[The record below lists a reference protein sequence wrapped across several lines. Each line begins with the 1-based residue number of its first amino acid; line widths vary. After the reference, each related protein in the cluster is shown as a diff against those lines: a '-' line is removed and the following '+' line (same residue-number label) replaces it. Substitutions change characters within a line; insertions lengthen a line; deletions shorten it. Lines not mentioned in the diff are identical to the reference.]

1 MRNVVASVFVVGL
14 FSLPVAA
21 AQGRSGGSPASPGI
35 KACSLLTKDLAMKVS
50 GGVNKAVFDI
60 PPSEEPAGKSGSACD
75 YADIHLQIDPFSV
88 SFVDA
93 TAQKDK
99 TWVPVP
105 GVGDRAWFHNNRD
118 RFAELMVIANGHV
131 LTIQQGVPFESTAEK
146 MKPNV
151 ITLGQAIVPKL
162 K

>member
-1 MRNVVASVFVVGL
+1 MRNVVASLFVAGL

-21 AQGRSGGSPASPGI
+21 DQGRSGGSPASPGI

-118 RFAELMVIANGHV
+118 RFAELIAGTSIPV
-131 LTIQQGVPFESTAEK
+131 YAIGGLTRADMEDAWRAGAHGVAMIRGAWS
-146 MKPNV
+146 
-151 ITLGQAIVPKL
+151 
-162 K
+162 